1 MFLPVIY
8 LSHAD
13 KNIVQN
19 SAFVEFAT
27 RVGFQAAVAA
37 NPHKIANHD
46 IFVEERRVNQYPN
59 QRGNVRGNRNSFD
72 GRTSQTRGTFTKD
85 ASRGGFTSRARGGST
100 TPRGRGT
107 A

>member
-1 MFLPVIY
+1 MLI
-8 LSHAD
+8 
-13 KNIVQN
+13 KNFVQN

-59 QRGNVRGNRNSFD
+59 QRSNVRGNRNSFD
-72 GRTSQTRGTFTKD
+72 SRTSQSRGNFNKD
-85 ASRGGFTSRARGGST
+85 TSRGGLTPRGRGGST